1 MRRLRFYRRVS
12 PFARALR
19 ENKTLRA
26 LNLEENE
33 LGDAGAA
40 SVAAALGET
49 ACLTRLDLR
58 CNGISERGLVALADG
73 VRAMLENDAPPSEL
87 RLWGNDFGPP
97 GSAAATAWR
106 DVFARAEALGATIK
120 ADITFRVVDGEVHVA
135 RMTEIGTKEVGN
147 RF

>member
-1 MRRLRFYRRVS
+1 M
-12 PFARALR
+12 
-19 ENKTLRA
+19 
-26 LNLEENE
+26 NLEENE

-120 ADITFRVVDGEVHVA
+120 ADITFRAVDGQVHVA
-135 RMTEIGTKEVGN
+135 QMTEIGTKEVGN